1 MASLGCEKTFQD
13 MYYTKLEEHFQK
25 AKNGGHFQGFSLGM
39 ARGMMFFT
47 YGISLFYGGTLV
59 LYDGVD
65 YSDIF
70 K

>member
-1 MASLGCEKTFQD
+1 MASLGCEEMFID
-13 MYYTKLEEHFQK
+13 MYYTKLEEYFQK
-25 AKNGGHFQGFSLGM
+25 AKHGGHFQGISLGM

-47 YGISLFYGGTLV
+47 YGVSLFYGGTLV
-59 LYDGVD
+59 LSNSVH